1 MAKRKGS
8 AGNSARRKKSTNK
21 HSRRSGSNK
30 LGTLCIILQTIASIA
45 LMAVLYLLG
54 MIPDKYLILAA
65 AILFFLWC
73 VTLNSQVARRK
84 RGTLGKVFSLLMA
97 VVMFTGSYYVAQAN
111 NMIGKITGSNYK
123 VDKMV
128 VAVRADDSAE
138 TIEDAA
144 DYTYGVQFEKG
155 ADNIQTAVAD
165 IEKQVGVDTI
175 EVKEYDSVQDQA
187 QALVDGDCDAI
198 IYNSAYTSLME
209 EAVDG
214 YSDKV
219 KVLYTFNIRVE
230 LDFGNSTGATDD
242 SIIKE
247 PFTVYISGIDVYG
260 DVSETSR
267 SDVNII
273 AVVNP
278 QTHQILLVTTPRDY
292 YVPIPGVSGGQR
304 DKLTHAGIYGIDASM
319 KTLGELYET
328 DINYYARL
336 NFTSLIDIVD
346 TLGGI
351 DVYSEFAFTTSK
363 DSEYTMDVQEG
374 YNHFNG
380 KEALAFCRERHN
392 LPDGDNQRGKNQQAV
407 ITAMLKKYLS
417 PTMLLKA
424 NAIMEQVS
432 KDVETNMSQEQIN
445 ALIKYQL
452 NNNATWTIQSIAAEG
467 TNTKGTCYS
476 SGDTELFIMEP
487 IESSVQNI
495 IDLVNVVEEGGILTE
510 GEKLN

>member
-1 MAKRKGS
+1 MAKQKGS

-21 HSRRSGSNK
+21 YSRRSGSNK
-30 LGTLCIILQTIASIA
+30 LGTVCIVLQTIASVA

-54 MIPDKYLILAA
+54 MIPEKYLILAA

-73 VTLNSQVARRK
+73 VTLNSQAARRK
-84 RGTLGKVFSLLMA
+84 RGTLGKVFSLFMA

-138 TIEDAA
+138 MIEDAA
-144 DYTYGVQFEKG
+144 NYTYGVQFEKG
-155 ADNIQTAVAD
+155 ADNIQTAVTD
-165 IEKQVGVDTI
+165 IEKQIGVDTI
-175 EVKEYDSVQDQA
+175 ELKEYDSVQDQA
-187 QALVDGDCDAI
+187 RALVDGDCDAI
-198 IYNSAYTSLME
+198 IYNSAYTTLME

-292 YVPIPGVSGGQR
+292 YVPIPGISGGQR

-319 KTLGELYET
+319 RTLGELYET

-351 DVYSEFAFTTSK
+351 DVYSELAFTTSK
-363 DSEYTMDVQEG
+363 DSEYIMDVQEG

-380 KEALAFCRERHN
+380 KETLAFCRERHN

-407 ITAMLKKYLS
+407 ITAMLKKCLS

-424 NAIMEQVS
+424 NTIMEQVS
-432 KDVETNMSQEQIN
+432 KDVETNMTQEQIN

-452 NNNATWTIQSIAAEG
+452 NNNATWTIQSVAAEG

-495 IDLVNVVEEGGILTE
+495 IDLVNVVEEGGTLTE
-510 GEKLN
+510 GEQLN

>member
-1 MAKRKGS
+1 MAKRKES
-8 AGNSARRKKSTNK
+8 AGNSARRKKSTDK
-21 HSRRSGSNK
+21 YSRRSGSNK

-54 MIPDKYLILAA
+54 MIPDKYLILVA

-155 ADNIQTAVAD
+155 AGNIQTAVTD
-165 IEKQVGVDTI
+165 IEKQIGVDTI
-175 EVKEYDSVQDQA
+175 EVKEYDSVQTQA
-187 QALVDGDCDAI
+187 QALIDGDCDAI

-374 YNHFNG
+374 YNHFKKLLHFAG
-380 KEALAFCRERHN
+380 KDTIFLMETIREEKISR
-392 LPDGDNQRGKNQQAV
+392 R
-407 ITAMLKKYLS
+407 
-417 PTMLLKA
+417 LLL
-424 NAIMEQVS
+424 Q
-432 KDVETNMSQEQIN
+432 
-445 ALIKYQL
+445 
-452 NNNATWTIQSIAAEG
+452 
-467 TNTKGTCYS
+467 C
-476 SGDTELFIMEP
+476 
-487 IESSVQNI
+487 
-495 IDLVNVVEEGGILTE
+495 
-510 GEKLN
+510 

>member
-1 MAKRKGS
+1 MAKQKGS

-21 HSRRSGSNK
+21 YSRRSGSNK
-30 LGTLCIILQTIASIA
+30 LGTICIVLQTIASVA

-54 MIPDKYLILAA
+54 MIPEKYLILAA

-73 VTLNSQVARRK
+73 VTLNSQAARRK
-84 RGTLGKVFSLLMA
+84 RGTLGKVFSLFMA

-144 DYTYGVQFEKG
+144 NYTYGVQFEKG
-155 ADNIQTAVAD
+155 ADNIQTAVTD
-165 IEKQVGVDTI
+165 IEKQIGVDTI
-175 EVKEYDSVQDQA
+175 ELKEYDSVQDQA
-187 QALVDGDCDAI
+187 RALVDGDCDAI
-198 IYNSAYTSLME
+198 IYNSAYTTLME

-292 YVPIPGVSGGQR
+292 YVPIPGISGGQR

-319 KTLGELYET
+319 RTLGELYET

-351 DVYSEFAFTTSK
+351 DVYSELAFTTSK
-363 DSEYTMDVQEG
+363 DSEYIMDVQEG

-380 KEALAFCRERHN
+380 KETLAFCRERHN

-407 ITAMLKKYLS
+407 ITAMLKKCLS

-424 NAIMEQVS
+424 NTIMEQVS
-432 KDVETNMSQEQIN
+432 KDVETNMTQEQIN

-452 NNNATWTIQSIAAEG
+452 NNNATWTIQSVAAEG

-495 IDLVNVVEEGGILTE
+495 IDLVNVVEEGGTLTE
-510 GEKLN
+510 GEQLN

>member
-21 HSRRSGSNK
+21 YSRRSGSNK

-73 VTLNSQVARRK
+73 VTLNSQAARKK

-155 ADNIQTAVAD
+155 AGNIQTAVTD
-165 IEKQVGVDTI
+165 IEKQIGVDTI
-175 EVKEYDSVQDQA
+175 EVKEYDSVQTQA
-187 QALVDGDCDAI
+187 QALIDGDCDAI

-273 AVVNP
+273 AAVNP

-363 DSEYTMDVQEG
+363 DSEYTMDV
-374 YNHFNG
+374 
-380 KEALAFCRERHN
+380 
-392 LPDGDNQRGKNQQAV
+392 
-407 ITAMLKKYLS
+407 ITAMLKKCLS

-495 IDLVNVVEEGGILTE
+495 IDLVNVVEEGGVLTE
-510 GEKLN
+510 GEQLN

>member
-21 HSRRSGSNK
+21 YSRRSGSNK

-73 VTLNSQVARRK
+73 VTLNSQAARKK
-84 RGTLGKVFSLLMA
+84 RGDFWEKCSVYLWQLC
-97 VVMFTGSYYVAQAN
+97 MFTGSYYVAQAN

-187 QALVDGDCDAI
+187 QALIDGDCDAI

-278 QTHQILLVTTPRDY
+278 
-292 YVPIPGVSGGQR
+292 G
-304 DKLTHAGIYGIDASM
+304 
-319 KTLGELYET
+319 
-328 DINYYARL
+328 
-336 NFTSLIDIVD
+336 
-346 TLGGI
+346 
-351 DVYSEFAFTTSK
+351 
-363 DSEYTMDVQEG
+363 
-374 YNHFNG
+374 
-380 KEALAFCRERHN
+380 RHI
-392 LPDGDNQRGKNQQAV
+392 RF
-407 ITAMLKKYLS
+407 Y
-417 PTMLLKA
+417 
-424 NAIMEQVS
+424 
-432 KDVETNMSQEQIN
+432 
-445 ALIKYQL
+445 
-452 NNNATWTIQSIAAEG
+452 
-467 TNTKGTCYS
+467 
-476 SGDTELFIMEP
+476 
-487 IESSVQNI
+487 
-495 IDLVNVVEEGGILTE
+495 
-510 GEKLN
+510 

>member
-1 MAKRKGS
+1 MAKRKES

-21 HSRRSGSNK
+21 YSRRSGSNK

-155 ADNIQTAVAD
+155 AGNIQTAVTD
-165 IEKQVGVDTI
+165 IEKQIGVDTI
-175 EVKEYDSVQDQA
+175 EVKEYDSVQTQA
-187 QALVDGDCDAI
+187 QALIDGDCDAI

-407 ITAMLKKYLS
+407 ITAMLKKCLS
-417 PTMLLKA
+417 PTMLLKV

>member
-21 HSRRSGSNK
+21 YSRRSGSNK

-155 ADNIQTAVAD
+155 AGNIQTAVTD
-165 IEKQVGVDTI
+165 IEKQIGVDTI
-175 EVKEYDSVQDQA
+175 EVKEYDSVQTQA
-187 QALVDGDCDAI
+187 QALIDGDCDAI

-328 DINYYARL
+328 DINY
-336 NFTSLIDIVD
+336 D
-346 TLGGI
+346 
-351 DVYSEFAFTTSK
+351 K
-363 DSEYTMDVQEG
+363 
-374 YNHFNG
+374 
-380 KEALAFCRERHN
+380 
-392 LPDGDNQRGKNQQAV
+392 
-407 ITAMLKKYLS
+407 
-417 PTMLLKA
+417 
-424 NAIMEQVS
+424 
-432 KDVETNMSQEQIN
+432 
-445 ALIKYQL
+445 
-452 NNNATWTIQSIAAEG
+452 
-467 TNTKGTCYS
+467 
-476 SGDTELFIMEP
+476 
-487 IESSVQNI
+487 
-495 IDLVNVVEEGGILTE
+495 
-510 GEKLN
+510 

>member
-21 HSRRSGSNK
+21 YSRRSGSNK

-319 KTLGELYET
+319 RTLGELYET

-336 NFTSLIDIVD
+336 NFTSMIDIVD

-351 DVYSEFAFTTSK
+351 DVYSEYAFTTSEDIITSMVKKHLLSVEK
-363 DSEYTMDVQEG
+363 DIMFRAG
-374 YNHFNG
+374 II
-380 KEALAFCRERHN
+380 REEKTSR
-392 LPDGDNQRGKNQQAV
+392 Q
-407 ITAMLKKYLS
+407 
-417 PTMLLKA
+417 LL
-424 NAIMEQVS
+424 
-432 KDVETNMSQEQIN
+432 
-445 ALIKYQL
+445 LL
-452 NNNATWTIQSIAAEG
+452 
-467 TNTKGTCYS
+467 C
-476 SGDTELFIMEP
+476 
-487 IESSVQNI
+487 
-495 IDLVNVVEEGGILTE
+495 
-510 GEKLN
+510 

>member
-21 HSRRSGSNK
+21 YSRRSGSNK
-30 LGTLCIILQTIASIA
+30 LGTVCIVLQTIASVA

-54 MIPDKYLILAA
+54 MIPEKYLILAA

-73 VTLNSQVARRK
+73 VTLNSQAARRK

-111 NMIGKITGSNYK
+111 NMIGKITGGNYK

-144 DYTYGVQFEKG
+144 NYTYGVQFEKG
-155 ADNIQTAVAD
+155 ADNIQTAVTD
-165 IEKQVGVDTI
+165 IEKQIGVDTI
-175 EVKEYDSVQDQA
+175 EVKEYDSVQAQA

-198 IYNSAYTSLME
+198 IYNSAYTTLME

-230 LDFGNSTGATDD
+230 LDFGNSTGVTDD

-319 KTLGELYET
+319 RTLGELYET
-328 DINYYARL
+328 DI
-336 NFTSLIDIVD
+336 
-346 TLGGI
+346 
-351 DVYSEFAFTTSK
+351 K
-363 DSEYTMDVQEG
+363 C
-374 YNHFNG
+374 NG
-380 KEALAFCRERHN
+380 
-392 LPDGDNQRGKNQQAV
+392 
-407 ITAMLKKYLS
+407 
-417 PTMLLKA
+417 
-424 NAIMEQVS
+424 
-432 KDVETNMSQEQIN
+432 
-445 ALIKYQL
+445 
-452 NNNATWTIQSIAAEG
+452 
-467 TNTKGTCYS
+467 
-476 SGDTELFIMEP
+476 
-487 IESSVQNI
+487 
-495 IDLVNVVEEGGILTE
+495 
-510 GEKLN
+510 

>member
-1 MAKRKGS
+1 MAKQKGS

-21 HSRRSGSNK
+21 YSRRSGSNK
-30 LGTLCIILQTIASIA
+30 LGTLCIILQTIASVA

-54 MIPDKYLILAA
+54 MIPDKYLVLAA
-65 AILFFLWC
+65 AVLFFWWC
-73 VTLNSQVARRK
+73 VTWNSQVARRK
-84 RGTLGKVFSLLMA
+84 RGTWGKVFSLLMA

-144 DYTYGVQFEKG
+144 NYTYGVQFEKG
-155 ADNIQTAVAD
+155 ADNIQTAVTD
-165 IEKQVGVDTI
+165 IEKQIGVDTI
-175 EVKEYDSVQDQA
+175 ELKEYDSVQDQA
-187 QALVDGDCDAI
+187 RALVDGDCDAI
-198 IYNSAYTSLME
+198 IYNSAYTTLME

-292 YVPIPGVSGGQR
+292 YVPIPGISGGQR

-319 KTLGELYET
+319 RTLGELYET

-351 DVYSEFAFTTSK
+351 DVYSELAFTTSK
-363 DSEYTMDVQEG
+363 DSEYIMDVQEG

-380 KEALAFCRERHN
+380 KETLAFCRERHN

-407 ITAMLKKYLS
+407 ITAMLKKCLS

-424 NAIMEQVS
+424 NTIMEQVS
-432 KDVETNMSQEQIN
+432 KDVETNMTQEQIN

-452 NNNATWTIQSIAAEG
+452 NSNATWTIQSVAAEG

-495 IDLVNVVEEGGILTE
+495 IELANIVEDGGVLPEGDQ
-510 GEKLN
+510 LN